1 MHPYHYQF
9 PPHILPPN
17 SPPKPNS
24 LLSRS
29 YSHST
34 HITLPSHPPP
44 LTPFQ
49 YILTRPAHSPLA
61 PLSFRSDSTFTRCSL
76 LYFVDFFLL
85 SSHLPSHSSHCLS
98 LPPPPSTALVLPSHC
113 LSLPFYCPRT
123 ALSLPL
129 TPLLLPSYCPLTAS
143 RFPSTALSLPLTPP
157 PLLPSHCS
165 LTPTPPYCPRTVHS
179 LPSHPHPPLLPSY
192 CPLTALSPP
201 PPPFTALVLP
211 THCPL
216 TPLLL
221 PSHCQLTAL
230 SLLFYCPRTAHSL
243 AFHSRTPPL
252 SHLSEYPLNSLLIA
266 FHSLIRL
273 PFSISRPLS
282 DHEPLQWHLEYY
294 NR

>member
-9 PPHILPPN
+9 PPHILPSH

-34 HITLPSHPPP
+34 HITLPSHPP

-49 YILTRPAHSPLA
+49 CTLTRPAHSPLA
-61 PLSFRSDSTFTRCSL
+61 PLSFPSDSTFTRCSL
-76 LYFVDFFLL
+76 FYFVDFFLL

-98 LPPPPSTALVLPSHC
+98 LPL
-113 LSLPFYCPRT
+113 
-123 ALSLPL
+123 
-129 TPLLLPSYCPLTAS
+129 YCPLTAS
-143 RFPSTALSLPLTPP
+143 HSPF
-157 PLLPSHCS
+157 
-165 LTPTPPYCPRTVHS
+165 YCPRTVHS
-179 LPSHPHPPLLPSY
+179 LTSHPHAPPPLLPSH
-192 CPLTALSPP
+192 S
-201 PPPFTALVLP
+201 PFTALALP

-221 PSHCQLTAL
+221 PSHCPFTRLPL
-230 SLLFYCPRTAHSL
+230 SNPPR
-243 AFHSRTPPL
+243 